1 MRIYWENRMKIIAC
15 VGTTPEII
23 KVQPIIREIQ
33 KSKHELVFVHTG
45 EECIWRYFISE
56 ISFLI

>member
-1 MRIYWENRMKIIAC
+1 MKIIAC

-23 KVQPIIREIQ
+23 KMQPIIREIQ

-56 ISFLI
+56 ISFFDLIDE